1 MNLLNL
7 FSSVRHSSET
17 EELPNEFE
25 QETVRAYV
33 CERELYR
40 PDLTIGNLLL
50 KISLVIAITF
60 ASAFLLFNVLTKTI
74 SFSSNFTKALNEN
87 FFLFF
92 FIFFSTQL
100 FLVLVFF
107 LKRLII
113 ELIKVYQ
120 HYAPEEVRR
129 RCLFMPTCSEYTI
142 MVLEKYGLILGLH
155 KAYIRI
161 FKKCRGNIYRVD
173 NP

>member
-74 SFSSNFTKALNEN
+74 SFSSSFERELNEN
-87 FFLFF
+87 HTYYFFLFF
-92 FIFFSTQL
+92 SSFL
-100 FLVLVFF
+100 FAVFLAF
-107 LKRLII
+107 LKRFII
-113 ELIKVYQ
+113 ELIRIYQ
-120 HYAPEEVRR
+120 HYAPDEVRR
-129 RCLFMPTCSEYTI
+129 RCLFMPTCSEYSI
-142 MVLEKYGLILGLH
+142 IALEKYGVIFGLY

-161 FKKCRGNIYRVD
+161 FKKCRGNIYRED

>member
-1 MNLLNL
+1 MTSFRF
-7 FSSVRHSSET
+7 FSSVRHSSVS

-33 CERELYR
+33 CERKLCR
-40 PDLTIGNLLL
+40 PDSTIGKGIL
-50 KISLVIAITF
+50 KIIVVVSIAFFFTF
-60 ASAFLLFNVLTKTI
+60 LTFYFLTSSDSFPAGLKNELT
-74 SFSSNFTKALNEN
+74 EN
-87 FFLFF
+87 YLYYFFLFF
-92 FIFFSTQL
+92 LTLLLI
-100 FLVLVFF
+100 VFF
-107 LKRLII
+107 AFLKKLLIEI
-113 ELIKVYQ
+113 IRIYQ
-120 HYAPEEVRR
+120 HYAPEDIRR

-142 MVLEKYGLILGLH
+142 LALEKYGVLLGLH